1 MGRRILVATDGTP
14 AALGALRLAGR
25 LETEKSIAVEVLGV
39 VEPVPVFDAGF
50 LVALPEMELYESRQA
65 ALRHEIENQ
74 LEEAT
79 GSRDTWPICVEAGLP
94 GPRIVKRAE
103 DLKADTILIGLGRH
117 RPVDRVFG
125 TETALQVIR
134 LSHIPVLAVPEESR
148 DLPRSAALGVDFSH
162 FSQKAARAAMV
173 LMKTPCD
180 THMVHVM
187 SGMEFLPTMSE
198 EWREDYEQELK
209 ERLGDL
215 AGGLPEEGECR
226 IHLPVLEGEPA
237 HELLGF
243 TDERE
248 VDLLVA
254 GSHGHS
260 FVGRLL
266 MGSVSTRLI
275 RGAHTPVLVIPPSEM
290 TQEVIQQEEPPGREA
305 HPWVGELREFSRE
318 NAGRRTTLELD
329 DPELG
334 AQQSGKNF
342 PLWGVDYDPKA
353 DRVNIML
360 GRSGTVE
367 GHLTHSIP
375 APQEIKVEVDE
386 EGRART
392 LQIRLH
398 QGQIVLKIHRG

>member
-1 MGRRILVATDGTP
+1 MSRTILVATDGTP
-14 AALGALRLAGR
+14 AALGALRLAR
-25 LETEKSIAVEVLGV
+25 ELENEKSVQVEVLGV

-50 LVALPEMELYESRQA
+50 LVALPEMDLYESRQD

-79 GSRDTWPICVEAGLP
+79 GSRAHWPVGVEAGLP
-94 GPRIVKRAE
+94 GPRIVKRAK
-103 DLKADTILIGLGRH
+103 DQQADTIFIGLGRH
-117 RPVDRVFG
+117 RGVDRVFG

-134 LSHIPVLAVPEESR
+134 LSHIPVLAVPQDAQE
-148 DLPRSAALGVDFSH
+148 LPASAALGVDFSH
-162 FSQKAARAAMV
+162 FSQRAAGAAV
-173 LMKTPCD
+173 GVMKAPWD
-180 THMVHVM
+180 AHMVHVM

-198 EWREDYEQELK
+198 EWRVDYESELR
-209 ERLGDL
+209 ERLADL
-215 AGGLPEEGECR
+215 AHGLPTPGGCKVH
-226 IHLPVLEGEPA
+226 IHVLEGEPA
-237 HELLGF
+237 HELLTF
-243 TDERE
+243 SEHSE

-275 RGAHTPVLVIPPSEM
+275 RGAHKPVLVIPPSDL
-290 TQEVIQQEEPPGREA
+290 TQEVFPQGGPDTEG
-305 HPWVGELREFSRE
+305 HPWVRQLDEFSRA
-318 NAGRRTTLELD
+318 NVGRLTTLELN

-342 PLWGVDYDPKA
+342 PLWGVDYDPKR

-375 APQEIKVEVDE
+375 APQEIQVEVDE
-386 EGRART
+386 EGGART
-392 LQIRLH
+392 LQIRLR
-398 QGQIVLKIHRG
+398 QGQVVLKIHRD